1 MNMKL
6 NQVIAIEKGTKAR
19 SDQELTKAH
28 HGLQKPELLS
38 GIARAYTP
46 LNENGEQFPNED
58 TKVQINAEDMIQQ
71 TGSILTELFDVT
83 ATKDLTN
90 CLANANIVVGDK
102 VLLEKVPV
110 SYLLFLEKQL
120 VNIHTFVKKLPV
132 LDPAFDWKFDGARGC
147 WATNPV
153 GSTKTKKVMK
163 NHVKAAATQ
172 FHPEQV
178 EVFTED
184 TVIGNWSTVRLSGAL
199 EAKRVR
205 ALLDRVEELQK
216 AVKVAREQA
225 NMQDAIPQYIGKT
238 VFAYLFGK

>member
-1 MNMKL
+1 MKL

-28 HGLQKPELLS
+28 HGLQKTDLLA
-38 GIARAYTP
+38 GIARVYTP
-46 LNENGEQFPNED
+46 SEDGGEQYPNED

-71 TGSILTELFDVT
+71 TGNILTELFDVT

-90 CLANANIVVGDK
+90 CIATASIVVGERT
-102 VLLEKVPV
+102 LLEKVPV

-132 LDPAFDWKFDGARGC
+132 LDPAFDWKYDNARGC
-147 WATNPV
+147 WVTSPV
-153 GSTKTKKVMK
+153 KSVKNKKVMK
-163 NHVKAAATQ
+163 NHTKAQATQ

-178 EVFTED
+178 EVFHEEKIIGTWD
-184 TVIGNWSTVRLSGAL
+184 TTRLSGAL

-205 ALLDRVEELQK
+205 SLLDRVEELQK
-216 AVKVAREQA
+216 AVKVAREEA
-225 NMQDAIPQYIGKT
+225 NMCNAVPQQVGKT